1 MQVCTN
7 VRLSPVKAASPGL
20 REKHRQQVLVDL
32 HEAAVALADRVGLA
46 DATIDLIA
54 SRAGVSR
61 RTFFNYYASKED
73 AILGATP
80 PRVPEHE
87 LSVFVNDVDAE
98 PFTRTVRLIVAIV
111 RSTFVAGTLIEER
124 RGLIARYPQLRERMA
139 QHVVAAE
146 SLTEIALSERLV
158 RADVQPASTESTRAL
173 LMIAGAVLRYAYISD
188 PGAFESAD
196 SVAIETAISVFGK
209 ALKEMF

>member
-1 MQVCTN
+1 MRV
-7 VRLSPVKAASPGL
+7 VDAAGPGL
-20 REKHRQQVLVDL
+20 RERRRQQVLEDL
-32 HEAAVALADRVGLA
+32 HEAAVALVDQVGLA

-54 SRAGVSR
+54 GRAGVSR

-80 PRVPEHE
+80 PQVPEQE
-87 LSVFVNDVDAE
+87 LSVFVDDVDAE

-111 RSTFVAGTLIEER
+111 RSTFVAGPVIEER

-146 SLTEIALSERLV
+146 TLTEVALSEQLV
-158 RADVQPASTESTRAL
+158 RADAQPASTESTRAL
-173 LMIAGAVLRYAYISD
+173 LMIAGTVLRYAYVSD
-188 PGAFESAD
+188 PRAFESAD
-196 SVAIETAISVFGK
+196 SAAIEAAISVFGK
-209 ALKEMF
+209 ALREIF